1 MSVKREKFG
10 GNFAIILAFAGSAV
24 GLGNIWR
31 FPYMVGEYGGATFL
45 VIYLLCSLFIS
56 LPILYCESIIGR
68 RGRSGTFGAFRNLAP
83 DTGWKWL
90 GLVSIIGSFIIMC
103 FYSVVGGWSVDYLVR
118 AFAGGFSAGSAEEV
132 TSLFSSVSSSTFE
145 PVIGHFV
152 FLFITALIISLG
164 VRKGIEKF
172 NKVMMPALF
181 ILMMVIMLLAV
192 NFPGAGQGVR
202 YLVKL
207 DLSKLTPST
216 FAYALGQ
223 SFFSLSLGV
232 GSVLTYSS
240 YMRKQDD
247 IAFSGIATA
256 CFDTVFALIAAF
268 AVIPA
273 VFSAGLEP
281 GAGPSLVFETLP
293 FIFSKLG
300 MASPV
305 LGRIVS
311 ILFFLSI
318 LMAALTSMIS
328 MFEVCTAFAVDE
340 WKMSRSKA
348 CITLFISVFLI
359 GCLCSMSFGVL
370 SGVRLFGNSIFSF
383 CDVLTS
389 NYIMM
394 IGALSFSLFVG
405 WKMDKTDVWDE
416 FTNGGTKKTGNAVF
430 RIMYFLVRYIV
441 PVMIVTIFVTNLVL

>member
-1 MSVKREKFG
+1 
-10 GNFAIILAFAGSAV
+10 
-24 GLGNIWR
+24 
-31 FPYMVGEYGGATFL
+31 MVGEYGGATFL

-172 NKVMMPALF
+172 NKVMMPTLF

-305 LGRIVS
+305 LSRIVS

-340 WKMSRSKA
+340 WKTSRSKA
-348 CITLFISVFLI
+348 CIILFISVFLI

-405 WKMDKTDVWDE
+405 WKMDKADVWDE
-416 FTNGGTKKTGNAVF
+416 FTNGGTKKIGNAVF